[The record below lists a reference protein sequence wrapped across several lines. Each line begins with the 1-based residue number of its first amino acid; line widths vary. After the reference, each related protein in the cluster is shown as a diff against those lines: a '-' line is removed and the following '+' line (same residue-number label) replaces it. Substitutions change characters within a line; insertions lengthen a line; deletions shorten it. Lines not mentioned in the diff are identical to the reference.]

1 MPRYAARTD
10 DNHAEVVKAFRKF
23 GCSVADTHALGSGFP
38 DLVVSKNFK
47 TALIEI
53 KDGSKPLSARQLT
66 TDEKKF
72 RAAWQGLYFVVECLG
87 DVIDVV
93 RALEK

>member
-1 MPRYAARTD
+1 MPRHAARTD
-10 DNHAEVVKAFRKF
+10 DNHAEIIKAFRKF
-23 GCSVADTHALGSGFP
+23 GCAVADTHALGNGFP
-38 DLVVSKNFK
+38 DCVVAKNFK
-47 TALIEI
+47 TAVIEI

-72 RAAWQGLYFVVECLG
+72 RAAWLGLYFVVESLS